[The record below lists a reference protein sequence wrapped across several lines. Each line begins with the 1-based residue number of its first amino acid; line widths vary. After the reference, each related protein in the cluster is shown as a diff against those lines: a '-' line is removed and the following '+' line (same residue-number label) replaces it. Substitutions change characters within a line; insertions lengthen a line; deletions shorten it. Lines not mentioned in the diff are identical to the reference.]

1 MLSFKQS
8 LAAAVLALVTG
19 LAALS
24 APAGTRGQGGQQD
37 EEAIK
42 KVMRQWLESFEK
54 RDAGLRNELLTEGTV
69 FINAFGVEREG
80 KESVGAFWKELF
92 ASGTF
97 DQSKLRITQEKIRFL
112 RPDLAVVD
120 RFEEVTGQ
128 RGIETGQTLPP
139 RRIHLTFILAKAGG
153 RWLVAYYR
161 GGDLRDPATAR

>member
-1 MLSFKQS
+1 MRKCL
-8 LAAAVLALVTG
+8 LLCTLLTLIPAVCPAQTTG
-19 LAALS
+19 GL
-24 APAGTRGQGGQQD
+24 RE
-37 EEAIK
+37 EEAVK
-42 KVMRQWLESFEK
+42 KVLRQWLESFEK
-54 RDAGLRNELLTEGTV
+54 RDAGLRNDLLTEGTV
-69 FINAFGVEREG
+69 FYNAFGVEREG

-92 ASGTF
+92 VTGTF

-128 RGIETGQTLPP
+128 RGVETGQTLPP
-139 RRIHLTFILAKAGG
+139 RRVHLTFILTKTGA